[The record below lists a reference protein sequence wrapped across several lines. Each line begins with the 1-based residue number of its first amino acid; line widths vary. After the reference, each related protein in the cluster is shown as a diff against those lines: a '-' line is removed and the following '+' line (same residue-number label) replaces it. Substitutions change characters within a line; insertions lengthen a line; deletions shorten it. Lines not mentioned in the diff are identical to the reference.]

1 MPLII
6 DSFNVLHMTGVLPP
20 DLSGMDIEELRGVIS
35 LSRFRNQTITL
46 VCDGVQPIELRRQP
60 DDDQQ
65 QRALAN
71 ISMMWSG
78 TETDADTIIEIL
90 VAQSSAPRRLTVVT
104 SDRRLTRVIRKR
116 RVRIMTSESF
126 LSRLSRDFRN
136 NVERSSSNRNTLA
149 ARPPHAYEVPLHAD
163 SVRWWL
169 DYLNIDPD
177 HPVIEGQFIPSSTNS
192 PSDSSSSST
201 SKEVPVTNQPA
212 STQQNPTT
220 TETDPVRY
228 WLRYFGLNPDQL
240 PEELTSPD
248 DQINNKNPNEIS

>member
-6 DSFNVLHMTGVLPP
+6 DTFNVLHMTGVLPP

-46 VCDGVQPIELRRQP
+46 VCDGVQPLELRRQP

-65 QRALAN
+65 RALTN
-71 ISMMWSG
+71 ISMIWSG
-78 TETDADTIIEIL
+78 TDTDADTLIEIL
-90 VAQSSAPRRLTVVT
+90 VAQNSAPRRLTVIT

-126 LSRLSRDFRN
+126 LSRLSHDFRN

-177 HPVIEGQFIPSSTNS
+177 HPVIEGQLIPSSTNS
-192 PSDSSSSST
+192 PSDTSSPPT
-201 SKEVPVTNQPA
+201 SKKLPVTKQSSPVPQNQ
-212 STQQNPTT
+212 TT

-240 PEELTSPD
+240 PEELNPPD
-248 DQINNKNPNEIS
+248 E